1 MIDFDVRIL
10 QIFDMKVLLLVTP
23 HVAAVY
29 RAQDV
34 ADCFKS
40 NLDKFDNNLDLECL
54 VDWSK
59 SYWEIILRNGGGLNK
74 IVGILMSSLK
84 ERV

>member
-34 ADCFKS
+34 ANCFKN
-40 NLDKFDNNLDLECL
+40 NLDRFDNNF
-54 VDWSK
+54 
-59 SYWEIILRNGGGLNK
+59 RMFG
-74 IVGILMSSLK
+74 
-84 ERV
+84 